1 LVPLTSAIKTMKHN
15 YLSIRLSMAF
25 ALFLI
30 TFSTLPL
37 FAQDQIV
44 EITGIV
50 NDNEVR
56 GPLPGVTVIIKG
68 TTTTTATNENGKFYI
83 KTNIRYPFTLVFSG
97 IGFKSQEL
105 QVLSAQSKIA
115 VALNTENT
123 LLNEVVVSASRVE
136 ERILQSPI
144 SIEKIDIK
152 AIKDSP
158 APTFYEALD
167 NVKGVQLLTSSLTLK
182 VPNARGFNVP
192 NNFRFMQLVDGVDV
206 QAATLGVPLGNA
218 IGPTELDIQSV
229 EITPG
234 AASAL
239 YGMNAING
247 LASLQ
252 TRSPFTHQGL
262 SLYQRTGVNH
272 VGNDEKDPALLTEFA
287 LRYAKVF
294 KEKFAIKINSSFFRG
309 TDWISNTLTDQNPN
323 NLATANPTVAS
334 LDGANNPAA
343 DLWNNYGDERN
354 NRVTVNAT
362 VDGVAKT
369 YNVSR
374 TGYLEKDLVDPTVT
388 NVKFDAGGYY
398 KIKDNLEA
406 SYVYRY
412 GLMDGTFQ
420 RGNKIRLEN
429 AVVQNH
435 KIELR
440 GEEFYIRSY
449 ASLESTGDSYN
460 LKPLADNLD
469 LTHASNTNWKN
480 TFQSAL
486 QNSINSGTALP
497 QAFEEARTVADAGRV
512 EPGTPEF
519 EGLKNTIIKT
529 NNWDH
534 LNSGVAGAPATGGAW
549 LKQKSALY
557 HVEGQ
562 YDLSKYVQLF
572 DLQVGADYRQY
583 LVTPDGNNFVDFAR
597 PVAERNIALPDGSF
611 GDKQRYEKYGVF
623 GQVTKRFFDNRL
635 KINASLRAD
644 RNPEFDT
651 KLNPRI
657 AVVYSPKENHNFR
670 ASFQNGFRFPSLFE
684 ALSFVNNGNVRRVG
698 GLARV
703 NQGIGFLENSYT
715 LTSIDAF
722 NAAVNTA
729 VDAGSPRT
737 QAALDNRNILV
748 KANLPVMKP
757 EQINSFEIGY
767 KSVVLNNSISI
778 DWDAYLNIY
787 DGFLGQV
794 EVAVPKNG
802 VVGSD
807 ASVTDMLTRSNQ
819 DRYRVFT
826 NSANKYKSYG
836 STFGMKYNFYENYN
850 AGFNVSY
857 NDLIT
862 NSKSDIFL
870 TSFNTPK
877 WVTNLSFGNRQV
889 IKNVGFN
896 VTGRWQDAFYW
907 ESTLANG
914 DVPAYVTLD
923 AQVNVKIPIIYAT
936 AKIGGTNILNNRYYQ
951 YAAGPTIGGLY
962 YIALTFELANL

>member
-1 LVPLTSAIKTMKHN
+1 MKQIYFKPKLKLTVFI
-15 YLSIRLSMAF
+15 LLL
-25 ALFLI
+25 LFI
-30 TFSTLPL
+30 NQNVS
-37 FAQDQIV
+37 AQDQTV
-44 EITGIV
+44 EVSGIV
-50 NDNEVR
+50 NDKEMR
-56 GPLPGVTVIIKG
+56 GPLPGVTVAIKN
-68 TTTTTATNENGKFYI
+68 TSTVTVTNDQGEFYI
-83 KTNIRYPFTLVFSG
+83 KTQIKYPFTLVFSG
-97 IGFKSQEL
+97 VGFKTQEV
-105 QVLSAQSKIA
+105 QVLTAQTKVS
-115 VALNTENT
+115 VELNTENT

-144 SIEKIDIK
+144 SIEKIDIR

-218 IGPTELDIQSV
+218 IGPTELDIQSI

-247 LASLQ
+247 LSSLQ
-252 TRSPFTHQGL
+252 TRSPFNHQGL
-262 SLYQRTGVNH
+262 SVYQRTGVNH
-272 VGNDEKDPALLTEFA
+272 VADNVKDPSAMAEFA
-287 LRYAKVF
+287 VRYAKVI
-294 KEKFAIKINSSFFRG
+294 KDKFAFKINGSFFRG
-309 TDWISNTLTDQNPN
+309 TDWISNNFTDQNPN
-323 NLATANPTVAS
+323 SLVTGNPAFSV
-334 LDGANNPAA
+334 LNGRNNPAA

-362 VDGVAKT
+362 IDGAPKT
-369 YNVSR
+369 FNVSR
-374 TGYLEKDLVDPTVT
+374 TGYREQDLVDPTVT
-388 NVKFDAGGYY
+388 NAKFDAGAYY
-398 KIKDNLEA
+398 KIKENLEV

-420 RGNKIRLEN
+420 RGNKIRLDN
-429 AVVQNH
+429 ATVQNH
-435 KIELR
+435 KLELK
-440 GEEFYIRSY
+440 GQDFYIRSY
-449 ASLESTGDSYN
+449 VSLEKTGDSYN

-469 LTHASNTNWKN
+469 LTHASNANWR
-480 TFQSAL
+480 TAFQTAL
-486 QNSINSGTALP
+486 QSSLASGTPLP
-497 QAFEEARTVADAGRV
+497 QAFETARTAADLGRA

-519 EGLKNTIIKT
+519 DALKNTIVGI

-534 LNSGVAGAPATGGAW
+534 INSGVAGAPATGGAW
-549 LKQKSALY
+549 LKQQSALY

-562 YDLSKYVQLF
+562 YDLSKYVKIF
-572 DLQVGADYRQY
+572 DLQAGADYRQY
-583 LVTPDGNNFVDFAR
+583 LVTPDGNNFVDFGR
-597 PVAERNIALPDGSF
+597 LLAERNVPLADGSF
-611 GDKQRYEKYGVF
+611 GAKQKYEKYGVF
-623 GQVTKRFFDNRL
+623 AQVTKRFFDNKL
-635 KINASLRAD
+635 KINASIRAD

-651 KLNPRI
+651 KFNPRI
-657 AVVYSPKENHNFR
+657 AVVYSPKDNHNFR

-698 GLARV
+698 GLSRV

-715 LTSIDAF
+715 LTSIDQF

-729 VDAGSPRT
+729 VDNGADRN
-737 QAALDNRNILV
+737 QAALANRNVLAV
-748 KANLPVMKP
+748 ANLQQMKP

-767 KSVVLNNSISI
+767 KSIVANNAISI
-778 DWDAYLNIY
+778 DWDAYFNIY

-794 EVAVPKNG
+794 EVAVPKAANVATDAG
-802 VVGSD
+802 VL
-807 ASVTDMLTRSNQ
+807 AMLTRSNQ
-819 DRYRVFT
+819 DRYRVYT
-826 NSANKYKSYG
+826 NSKNTYKSYG
-836 STFGMKYNFYENYN
+836 STFGIKYNFYEDFN

-862 NSKSDIFL
+862 NNKSDMFT

-877 WVTNLSFGNRQV
+877 WVTNLSFGSRR
-889 IKNVGFN
+889 IFKNVGFN

-914 DVPAYVTLD
+914 NVPAYTTLD
-923 AQVNVKIPIIYAT
+923 AQVNAKVPSLSATVKL
-936 AKIGGTNILNNRYYQ
+936 GGSNILNKQYYQ
-951 YAAGPTIGGLY
+951 YAAGPTIGALY
-962 YIALTFELANL
+962 YVSITFDIANL